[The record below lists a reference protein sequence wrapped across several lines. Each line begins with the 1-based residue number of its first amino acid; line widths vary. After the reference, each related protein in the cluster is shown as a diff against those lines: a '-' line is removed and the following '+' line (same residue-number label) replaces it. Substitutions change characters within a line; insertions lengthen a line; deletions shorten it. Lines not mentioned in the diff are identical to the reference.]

1 MDKALALQFD
11 KLEKQRHQ
19 LLDKVRQFPAAFND
33 TPNEARWSVHEIL
46 AHLITAEKLSV
57 QYIEKKRLGIDS
69 AGNTGLI
76 EELKMGILK
85 ISQRLPLLKF
95 TAPKP
100 VVAATKTYASLE
112 DLTADWDAVR
122 ESLKQILESIQ
133 GNQLK
138 KKIYKH
144 IILGKLNIVHA
155 VIFFQEHVNHH
166 LPQVN
171 RLLK

>member
-1 MDKALALQFD
+1 MDKILAHQFD

-19 LLDKVRQFPAAFND
+19 LLDKVRQFPSSFNHKPD
-33 TPNEARWSVHEIL
+33 KDKWSVHEIL

-57 QYIEKKRLGIDS
+57 QYIEKKRQGIDS
-69 AGNTGLI
+69 AGNTGLY
-76 EELKMGILK
+76 EEIKMGVLK
-85 ISQRLPLLKF
+85 ITQRMPLKF

-100 VVAATKTYASLE
+100 VVAATPSYASIE
-112 DLTADWDAVR
+112 DLTKDWDTVR
-122 ESLKQILESIQ
+122 ENLKQILELIQ
-133 GNQLK
+133 ENQLR

-144 IILGKLNIVHA
+144 IIVGRLNIVHA
-155 VIFFQEHVNHH
+155 VKFLQEHVNHH